1 MRGEF
6 LDLDGHRLYYY
17 AAGTR
22 GAGEPVLFLHGF
34 PSSSRLWGSV
44 VRAMPGGHRLIV
56 LDQLGYGRS
65 DPPDDAPVSVSAHA
79 RRALAVLDA
88 LNVPQACVVGHDL
101 GGAVGQWLAL
111 NAPQRVSRLALI
123 NSVGLDAWPR
133 WRTRVAR
140 SLAAVARLLPAPLV
154 AGEAYAALVSGFA
167 DREEGRHDLDA
178 FLRPFAQPSGRGA
191 LLAHL
196 EAQRSHETAAMALG
210 TLRVPTAIVH
220 GARDPFVPVSLSRRL
235 HAAIPGATLDVI
247 DGARHF
253 TPLDVPDQVAGV
265 VGALLQRERQNAT
278 EDDRVRQTEN

>member
-6 LDLDGHRLYYY
+6 LDLSGHRLYYY

-34 PSSSRLWGSV
+34 PSSSHLWGSV
-44 VRAMPGGHRLIV
+44 VRSMPGGHRLIV

-65 DPPDDAPVSVSAHA
+65 DRPDNAPVSVSAHG
-79 RRALAVLDA
+79 RRALDVLDV

-101 GGAVGQWLAL
+101 GGAVAQWLAL
-111 NAPQRVSRLALI
+111 HAPHRVSRLALI

-140 SLAAVARLLPAPLV
+140 SLSAFARRLPAPLV
-154 AGEAYAALVSGFA
+154 AGEAYAALVRGFA
-167 DREEGRHDLDA
+167 DREEGRHALDI

-196 EAQRSHETAAMALG
+196 EAQRPDETAAMTLG
-210 TLRVPTAIVH
+210 TLRMPTAIVH

-235 HAAIPGATLDVI
+235 QAAIPGATLDVI
-247 DGARHF
+247 ADAFHF
-253 TPLDVPDQVAGV
+253 TPLDAPDRVAEV
-265 VGALLQRERQNAT
+265 LGALLGR
-278 EDDRVRQTEN
+278 

>member
-34 PSSSRLWGSV
+34 PASSHLWGGV

-65 DPPDDAPVSVSAHA
+65 DRPNGKPVSVSAHA
-79 RRALAVLDA
+79 RRALDVLDV

-111 NAPQRVSRLALI
+111 HAPHRVSRLALI
-123 NSVGLDAWPR
+123 NSVGLADWPR

-140 SLAAVARLLPAPLV
+140 SLVAVARLLPAPLL
-154 AGEAYAALVSGFA
+154 AGEAYAALVHGFA
-167 DREEGRHDLDA
+167 DREEGRRALDV
-178 FLRPFAQPSGRGA
+178 FLRPFVQQSGRGA

-196 EAQRSHETAAMALG
+196 AAQRPDETSAMALG

-220 GARDPFVPVSLSRRL
+220 GARDPFVPVSLAHRL
-235 HAAIPGATLDVI
+235 ASAIPGASLDVI
-247 DGARHF
+247 ADAFHF
-253 TPLDVPDQVAGV
+253 TPLDVPDRVAAV
-265 VGALLQRERQNAT
+265 LGALMAR
-278 EDDRVRQTEN
+278 